1 MDVGDPP
8 NGGARTARG
17 SLKNWWALKPALT
30 CFCIG
35 DRFGHG
41 AVMEMAGRRFGGL
54 NGYLESDSGSW
65 LVSHE
70 VLCCQKELLKRDIK
84 NV

>member
-1 MDVGDPP
+1 
-8 NGGARTARG
+8 
-17 SLKNWWALKPALT
+17 
-30 CFCIG
+30 
-35 DRFGHG
+35 
-41 AVMEMAGRRFGGL
+41 MEMAGRRFGGL